1 MKMNVEKFKNC
12 LEECLN
18 EGMEKNLGFYKLVER
33 FHGTLRCFIQ
43 ENYPERYKFIIKN
56 ENDELIHE
64 IVRNIVDRNIYYDD
78 NDDIGID
85 DTNKGIL
92 FEDLINFATN
102 IVDVKKIAV
111 EYDEKDR
118 QALLVLDASY
128 KELEERLTK
137 EHIELAQKIL
147 RLENFKASTVWLSIT
162 DDERYMLDEQRQ
174 YMGQYA
180 EALRRRIEYYRT
192 HRL

>member
-1 MKMNVEKFKNC
+1 MNVEKFKNC
-12 LEECLN
+12 LEVAFN
-18 EGMEKNLGFYKLVER
+18 EGREKNLGFYKLVER
-33 FHGTLRCFIQ
+33 FHGALRLFIQ
-43 ENYPERYKFIIKN
+43 ENYRERYKFIIKN

-64 IVRNIVDRNIYYDD
+64 IVRTIVDRNVYYND
-78 NDDIGID
+78 NGDVTID

-102 IVDVKKIAV
+102 IIDVKKIAV

-118 QALLVLDASY
+118 QALLAQDSVY
-128 KELEERLTK
+128 QELEERLTK

-174 YMGQYA
+174 YMGHYA

>member
-1 MKMNVEKFKNC
+1 MNVEKFRSS
-12 LEECLN
+12 LEDCLN
-18 EGMEKNLGFYKLVER
+18 EGMEKNLGFYKLVEK
-33 FHGTLRCFIQ
+33 FHGTLRSFIQ
-43 ENYPERYKFIIKN
+43 ENYRERYKFIIKN
-56 ENDELIHE
+56 ENDDLIHE

-85 DTNKGIL
+85 DTNKDIL
-92 FEDLINFATN
+92 FADLINFATN
-102 IVDVKKIAV
+102 VVDVKKIAV
-111 EYDEKDR
+111 ELDEKDR

-128 KELEERLTK
+128 KELKARLTE
-137 EHIELAQKIL
+137 EHIELAQRIL
-147 RLENFKASTVWLSIT
+147 RLENFKASTVWLDIS

>member
-1 MKMNVEKFKNC
+1 MNVEKFKNC
-12 LEECLN
+12 LEDCLN
-18 EGMEKNLGFYKLVER
+18 EGMEKNLGFYKFVEK

>member
-1 MKMNVEKFKNC
+1 MNVEKFKNY
-12 LEECLN
+12 LEECL
-18 EGMEKNLGFYKLVER
+18 EKGKKDDIGFYKLVER
-33 FHGTLRCFIQ
+33 FYTTLRCFIK
-43 ENYPERYKFIIKN
+43 ENYPERYKFIINQENN
-56 ENDELIHE
+56 ENIYEH
-64 IVRNIVDRNIYYDD
+64 VRSIVDRNIYYDD
-78 NDDIGID
+78 NGGIIVD
-85 DTNKGIL
+85 NTNKGIL
-92 FEDLINFATN
+92 FEDLSNLASN
-102 IVDVKKIAV
+102 IVDVKKIAI
-111 EYDEKDR
+111 ELDEKDR

-147 RLENFKASTVWLSIT
+147 RLENFKASTVRLSIT

>member
-1 MKMNVEKFKNC
+1 MNVEKFKNC
-12 LEECLN
+12 LEVAFN

-43 ENYPERYKFIIKN
+43 ENYRERYKFIIKN

-64 IVRNIVDRNIYYDD
+64 IVRTIVDRNVYY
-78 NDDIGID
+78 NDSGDVTID

-102 IVDVKKIAV
+102 IIDVKKIAV

-118 QALLVLDASY
+118 QALLAQDSVY
-128 KELEERLTK
+128 QELEERLTK

-174 YMGQYA
+174 YMGHYA

-192 HRL
+192 HKL

>member
-1 MKMNVEKFKNC
+1 MNVEKFKNC

-18 EGMEKNLGFYKLVER
+18 VGMEKNLGFYKFVEK

-102 IVDVKKIAV
+102 IIDVKKIAV

>member
-1 MKMNVEKFKNC
+1 MNVEKFKNC

-18 EGMEKNLGFYKLVER
+18 EGMEKNLGFYKFVEK

>member
-1 MKMNVEKFKNC
+1 MNVEKFKSC
-12 LEECLN
+12 LEVAVH
-18 EGMEKNLGFYKLVER
+18 EGRVKNLGFNKLVER
-33 FHGTLRCFIQ
+33 FHGALRSFIQ

-64 IVRNIVDRNIYYDD
+64 IVRTIVDRNVYYDD
-78 NDDIGID
+78 HGDVAID
-85 DTNKGIL
+85 DTNKGII
-92 FEDLINFATN
+92 FADLINFATN
-102 IVDVKKIAV
+102 IVDVKQIAV

-118 QALLVLDASY
+118 QAMLAQDSVY
-128 KELEERLTK
+128 RELEAKLTE
-137 EHIELAQKIL
+137 EHIELAQRIL
-147 RLENFKASTVWLSIT
+147 RLENFKASSAWLSIT

-192 HRL
+192 HKL

>member
-1 MKMNVEKFKNC
+1 MNVEKFKNC

-33 FHGTLRCFIQ
+33 FHGALRCFIQ

-56 ENDELIHE
+56 ENDDLIHE
-64 IVRNIVDRNIYYDD
+64 TVRNIVDRNIYYDD

-92 FEDLINFATN
+92 FADLINFATN

-174 YMGQYA
+174 YMGRYA

>member
-1 MKMNVEKFKNC
+1 MNVEKFKNC
-12 LEECLN
+12 LEDCLN

-33 FHGTLRCFIQ
+33 FHGALRSFIQ
-43 ENYPERYKFIIKN
+43 ENYRERYKFIINN

-64 IVRNIVDRNIYYDD
+64 IVRNIVDRNVYYND
-78 NDDIGID
+78 NGDVAID

-92 FEDLINFATN
+92 FADLINFATN
-102 IVDVKKIAV
+102 IIDVKKIAV

-174 YMGQYA
+174 YMGHYA

-192 HRL
+192 HKL

>member
-1 MKMNVEKFKNC
+1 MNVEKFKNC
-12 LEECLN
+12 LEVAFN
-18 EGMEKNLGFYKLVER
+18 EGREKNLGFYKLVER
-33 FHGTLRCFIQ
+33 FHGTLRLFIQ
-43 ENYPERYKFIIKN
+43 ENYRERYKFIIKN

-64 IVRNIVDRNIYYDD
+64 IVRNIVDRNVYY
-78 NDDIGID
+78 NDSGDVTID

-162 DDERYMLDEQRQ
+162 DDERYMLEEQRQ

>member
-1 MKMNVEKFKNC
+1 MNVEKFKNC

-18 EGMEKNLGFYKLVER
+18 EGMEKNLGFYKLVEK
-33 FHGTLRCFIQ
+33 FHGALRCFIQ

-56 ENDELIHE
+56 ENDDLIHE

-102 IVDVKKIAV
+102 IIDVKKIAV

-174 YMGQYA
+174 YMGHYA

>member
-1 MKMNVEKFKNC
+1 MNVEKFKNC
-12 LEECLN
+12 LEVAFN
-18 EGMEKNLGFYKLVER
+18 EGREKNLGFYKLVER
-33 FHGTLRCFIQ
+33 FHGALRSFIQ
-43 ENYPERYKFIIKN
+43 ENYRERYKFIIKN

-102 IVDVKKIAV
+102 IIDVKKIAV
-111 EYDEKDR
+111 EYDERDR

>member
-1 MKMNVEKFKNC
+1 MNVEKFKNC
-12 LEECLN
+12 LEDCLN
-18 EGMEKNLGFYKLVER
+18 EGMEKNLGFYKLVEK

-92 FEDLINFATN
+92 FADLINFATN

-118 QALLVLDASY
+118 QALLILDASY

>member
-1 MKMNVEKFKNC
+1 MNVEKFKNY
-12 LEECLN
+12 LEECL
-18 EGMEKNLGFYKLVER
+18 EKGKKDDIGFYKLVER
-33 FHGTLRCFIQ
+33 FHTTLRCFIK
-43 ENYPERYKFIIKN
+43 ENYPERYKFIIKHENN
-56 ENDELIHE
+56 EDIYEH
-64 IVRNIVDRNIYYDD
+64 VRSIVDRNIYYDD
-78 NDDIGID
+78 NGGIIVD
-85 DTNKGIL
+85 DTNRGIL
-92 FEDLINFATN
+92 FEDLTNLVSN

>member
-1 MKMNVEKFKNC
+1 MNVEKFKNC
-12 LEECLN
+12 LEVAFN
-18 EGMEKNLGFYKLVER
+18 EGREKNLGFYKLVER
-33 FHGTLRCFIQ
+33 FHGALRSFIQ
-43 ENYPERYKFIIKN
+43 ENYRERYKFIIKN

-64 IVRNIVDRNIYYDD
+64 IVRTIVDRNVYY
-78 NDDIGID
+78 NDSGDVTID
-85 DTNKGIL
+85 DTNKEIL

-102 IVDVKKIAV
+102 IIDVKKIAV

-118 QALLVLDASY
+118 QAILAQDSVY
-128 KELEERLTK
+128 RELEAKLTE
-137 EHIELAQKIL
+137 EHMELAQRIL
-147 RLENFKASTVWLSIT
+147 RLENFKASTAWLSIT

-192 HRL
+192 HKL

>member
-1 MKMNVEKFKNC
+1 MNVEKFKNC

-18 EGMEKNLGFYKLVER
+18 EGMEKNLGFYKLVEK

-64 IVRNIVDRNIYYDD
+64 TVRNIVDRNIYYDD

-92 FEDLINFATN
+92 FADLINFATN

>member
-1 MKMNVEKFKNC
+1 MNVEKFKNC
-12 LEECLN
+12 LEDCLN
-18 EGMEKNLGFYKLVER
+18 EGMEKNLGFYKLVEK

-56 ENDELIHE
+56 ENDDLIHE

-92 FEDLINFATN
+92 FADLINFATN

-118 QALLVLDASY
+118 QALLILDASY

>member
-1 MKMNVEKFKNC
+1 MNVEKFKNC
-12 LEECLN
+12 LEVAFN
-18 EGMEKNLGFYKLVER
+18 EGREKNLEFYKLVER
-33 FHGTLRCFIQ
+33 FHGALRSYIQ
-43 ENYPERYKFIIKN
+43 ENYRERYKFIIKN

-64 IVRNIVDRNIYYDD
+64 IVRTIVDRNIYYDD

-102 IVDVKKIAV
+102 IIDVKKIAV

-162 DDERYMLDEQRQ
+162 DDERYMLDEQRT
-174 YMGQYA
+174 YMGHYA

>member
-1 MKMNVEKFKNC
+1 MNVEKFKNC

-18 EGMEKNLGFYKLVER
+18 EGMEKNLGFYKLIER
-33 FHGTLRCFIQ
+33 FHGTLRLFIQ
-43 ENYPERYKFIIKN
+43 ENYRERYKFIIKN

-64 IVRNIVDRNIYYDD
+64 IVRTIVDRNVYYND
-78 NDDIGID
+78 NDDVTID

-102 IVDVKKIAV
+102 IIDVKKIAV

-162 DDERYMLDEQRQ
+162 DDERYMLEEQRQ

-180 EALRRRIEYYRT
+180 EALRRRIGYYRT

>member
-1 MKMNVEKFKNC
+1 MNVEKFRSS
-12 LEECLN
+12 LEDCLN
-18 EGMEKNLGFYKLVER
+18 EGMEKNLGFYKLVEK

-56 ENDELIHE
+56 ENDDLIHE

-92 FEDLINFATN
+92 FADLINFATN

>member
-1 MKMNVEKFKNC
+1 MNVEKFKNC
-12 LEECLN
+12 LEVAFN
-18 EGMEKNLGFYKLVER
+18 EGREKNLGFYKLVER
-33 FHGTLRCFIQ
+33 FHGALRSFIQ
-43 ENYPERYKFIIKN
+43 ENYRERYKFIIKN

-64 IVRNIVDRNIYYDD
+64 IVRTIVDRNVYY
-78 NDDIGID
+78 NDSGDVTID

-137 EHIELAQKIL
+137 EHVELAQKIL

-174 YMGQYA
+174 YMGHYA

>member
-1 MKMNVEKFKNC
+1 MNVEKFKNC
-12 LEECLN
+12 LEDCLN
-18 EGMEKNLGFYKLVER
+18 EGMEKNLGFYKLVEK
-33 FHGTLRCFIQ
+33 FHGALRCFIQ

-56 ENDELIHE
+56 ENDDLIHE

-92 FEDLINFATN
+92 FADLINFATN

-118 QALLVLDASY
+118 QALLILDASY

-174 YMGQYA
+174 YMGHYA

>member
-1 MKMNVEKFKNC
+1 MNVEKFKNC
-12 LEECLN
+12 LEVAFN
-18 EGMEKNLGFYKLVER
+18 EHREKNLGFYKLVER
-33 FHGTLRCFIQ
+33 FHGALRSFIQ
-43 ENYPERYKFIIKN
+43 ENYRERYKFIIKN

-64 IVRNIVDRNIYYDD
+64 IVRTIVDRNVYYND
-78 NDDIGID
+78 NGDVTID

-102 IVDVKKIAV
+102 IIDVKKIAV
-111 EYDEKDR
+111 ELDEKDR
-118 QALLVLDASY
+118 QALLAQDSVY
-128 KELEERLTK
+128 QELEAKLTK

-147 RLENFKASTVWLSIT
+147 RLENFKASTVWFSIT

>member
-1 MKMNVEKFKNC
+1 MNVEKFKNC

-18 EGMEKNLGFYKLVER
+18 EGMEKNLGFYKLVEK
-33 FHGTLRCFIQ
+33 FHGTLRSFIQ
-43 ENYPERYKFIIKN
+43 ENYRERYKFIIKN

-118 QALLVLDASY
+118 QALLAQDSVY
-128 KELEERLTK
+128 RELEAKLTE
-137 EHIELAQKIL
+137 EHMELAQRIL
-147 RLENFKASTVWLSIT
+147 RLENFKASTAWLSIT

>member
-1 MKMNVEKFKNC
+1 MNVEKFKNC
-12 LEECLN
+12 LEVAFN
-18 EGMEKNLGFYKLVER
+18 EGREKNLGFYKLVER
-33 FHGTLRCFIQ
+33 FHGALRSYIQ
-43 ENYPERYKFIIKN
+43 ENYRERYKFIIKN

-64 IVRNIVDRNIYYDD
+64 IVRTIVDRNVYY
-78 NDDIGID
+78 NDSGDVTID

-102 IVDVKKIAV
+102 IIDVKKIAV

-137 EHIELAQKIL
+137 EHIELSQRIL
-147 RLENFKASTVWLSIT
+147 RLENFKASTAWLSIT

>member
-1 MKMNVEKFKNC
+1 MNVEKFKNC

-18 EGMEKNLGFYKLVER
+18 EGMEKNLGFYKFVEK

-92 FEDLINFATN
+92 FADLINFATN

-118 QALLVLDASY
+118 QALLAQDSVY
-128 KELEERLTK
+128 QELEAKLTK

>member
-1 MKMNVEKFKNC
+1 MNVEKFKNC
-12 LEECLN
+12 LEVAFN
-18 EGMEKNLGFYKLVER
+18 EGREKNLGFYKLVER
-33 FHGTLRCFIQ
+33 FHGALRCFIQ

-56 ENDELIHE
+56 ENDDLIHE

-92 FEDLINFATN
+92 FADLINFATN

-118 QALLVLDASY
+118 QALLAQDSVY
-128 KELEERLTK
+128 QELEAKLTE
-137 EHIELAQKIL
+137 EHMELAQRIL

>member
-1 MKMNVEKFKNC
+1 MNVEKFKNC
-12 LEECLN
+12 LEVAFN
-18 EGMEKNLGFYKLVER
+18 EGREKNLGFYKLIER
-33 FHGTLRCFIQ
+33 FHGALRSYIQ
-43 ENYPERYKFIIKN
+43 ENYRERYKFIIKN

-64 IVRNIVDRNIYYDD
+64 IVRTIVDRNVYY
-78 NDDIGID
+78 NDSGDVTID

-118 QALLVLDASY
+118 QALLAQDSVY
-128 KELEERLTK
+128 QELEAKLTK
-137 EHIELAQKIL
+137 EHVELAQRIL

>member
-1 MKMNVEKFKNC
+1 MNVEKFKNC
-12 LEECLN
+12 LEVAFN
-18 EGMEKNLGFYKLVER
+18 EGREKNLGFYKLIER
-33 FHGTLRCFIQ
+33 FHGALRSYIQ
-43 ENYPERYKFIIKN
+43 ENYRERYKFIIKN

-64 IVRNIVDRNIYYDD
+64 IVRTIVDRNVYYND
-78 NDDIGID
+78 NGDVTID

-102 IVDVKKIAV
+102 IIDVKKIAV

-118 QALLVLDASY
+118 QALLILDASY

>member
-1 MKMNVEKFKNC
+1 MNVEKFKNC
-12 LEECLN
+12 LEVAFN
-18 EGMEKNLGFYKLVER
+18 EGREKNLGFYKLVER
-33 FHGTLRCFIQ
+33 FHGALRSFIQ
-43 ENYPERYKFIIKN
+43 ENYRERYKFIIKN

-64 IVRNIVDRNIYYDD
+64 IVRTIVDRNVYY
-78 NDDIGID
+78 NDSGDVTID

-118 QALLVLDASY
+118 QALLAQDSVY
-128 KELEERLTK
+128 QELEAKLTK
-137 EHIELAQKIL
+137 EHVELAQRIL
-147 RLENFKASTVWLSIT
+147 RLENFKASTAWLSIT
-162 DDERYMLDEQRQ
+162 DDERYMLDEQRT
-174 YMGQYA
+174 YMGHYA
-180 EALRRRIEYYRT
+180 EALRRRIDYYRT

>member
-1 MKMNVEKFKNC
+1 MNVEKFKNC

-18 EGMEKNLGFYKLVER
+18 EGMEKNLGFYKLVEK
-33 FHGTLRCFIQ
+33 FHGALRCFIQ
-43 ENYPERYKFIIKN
+43 ENYRERYKFIIKN
-56 ENDELIHE
+56 ENDDLIHE

-92 FEDLINFATN
+92 FADLINFATN

-147 RLENFKASTVWLSIT
+147 RLENFKASTAWLSIT

-180 EALRRRIEYYRT
+180 DALRRRIEYYRT
-192 HRL
+192 HKL

>member
-1 MKMNVEKFKNC
+1 MNVEKFKNC

-18 EGMEKNLGFYKLVER
+18 EGMEKNLGFYKLVEK

-64 IVRNIVDRNIYYDD
+64 TVRNIVDRNIYYDD

-92 FEDLINFATN
+92 FADLINFTTN

-118 QALLVLDASY
+118 QALLILDASY

>member
-1 MKMNVEKFKNC
+1 MNVEKFKNC

-18 EGMEKNLGFYKLVER
+18 EGMEKNLGFYKLVEK

-56 ENDELIHE
+56 ENDDLIHE

-102 IVDVKKIAV
+102 IIDVKKIAV
-111 EYDEKDR
+111 ELDEKDR
-118 QALLVLDASY
+118 QAILAQDSVY
-128 KELEERLTK
+128 QELEAKLTE
-137 EHIELAQKIL
+137 EHMELAQRIL
-147 RLENFKASTVWLSIT
+147 RLENFKASTAWLSIT
-162 DDERYMLDEQRQ
+162 DDERYMLDEQRT

-180 EALRRRIEYYRT
+180 DTLRRRIEYYRT
-192 HRL
+192 HKL

>member
-1 MKMNVEKFKNC
+1 MNVEKFKNC
-12 LEECLN
+12 LEVAFN
-18 EGMEKNLGFYKLVER
+18 EGREKNLGFYKLVER
-33 FHGTLRCFIQ
+33 FHGALRSFIQ
-43 ENYPERYKFIIKN
+43 ENYRERYKFIIKN

-64 IVRNIVDRNIYYDD
+64 IVRTIVDRNVYYND
-78 NDDIGID
+78 NGDVTID

-102 IVDVKKIAV
+102 IIDVKKIAV
-111 EYDEKDR
+111 ELDEKDR
-118 QALLVLDASY
+118 QAILAQDSVY
-128 KELEERLTK
+128 QELEAKLTE
-137 EHIELAQKIL
+137 EHMELAQRIL

>member
-1 MKMNVEKFKNC
+1 MNVEKFKNC
-12 LEECLN
+12 LEVAFN
-18 EGMEKNLGFYKLVER
+18 EGREKNLGFYKLIER
-33 FHGTLRCFIQ
+33 FHGALRSYIQ
-43 ENYPERYKFIIKN
+43 ENYRERYKFIIKN

-64 IVRNIVDRNIYYDD
+64 IVRTIVDRNVYY
-78 NDDIGID
+78 NDSGDVTID

-174 YMGQYA
+174 YMGRYA

>member
-1 MKMNVEKFKNC
+1 MNVEKFKNC
-12 LEECLN
+12 LEVAFN
-18 EGMEKNLGFYKLVER
+18 EGREKNLGFYKLIER
-33 FHGTLRCFIQ
+33 FHGALRSYIQ
-43 ENYPERYKFIIKN
+43 ENYRERYKFIINN

-64 IVRNIVDRNIYYDD
+64 IVRTIVDRNVYY
-78 NDDIGID
+78 NDSGDVTID

>member
-1 MKMNVEKFKNC
+1 MNVEKFKNC
-12 LEECLN
+12 LEDCLN
-18 EGMEKNLGFYKLVER
+18 EGMEKNLGFYKLVEK
-33 FHGTLRCFIQ
+33 FHGTLRCFIK
-43 ENYPERYKFIIKN
+43 ENYPERYKFVIKN
-56 ENDELIHE
+56 ENDDLIHE

-92 FEDLINFATN
+92 FADLINFATN

-118 QALLVLDASY
+118 HALLVLDASY

-137 EHIELAQKIL
+137 EHVELSQRIL

>member
-1 MKMNVEKFKNC
+1 MNVEKFRSSLEDC
-12 LEECLN
+12 LTGGRRDN
-18 EGMEKNLGFYKLVER
+18 IGFYKFVER
-33 FHGTLRCFIQ
+33 FHTTLRCFIK

-56 ENDELIHE
+56 DNDENIHE

-78 NDDIGID
+78 DDNVIVD

-92 FEDLINFATN
+92 FEDLTNLACN

-118 QALLVLDASY
+118 QALLAQDSVY
-128 KELEERLTK
+128 QELEAKLTE
-137 EHIELAQKIL
+137 EHVELAQRIL
-147 RLENFKASTVWLSIT
+147 RLENFKASTAWLSIT
-162 DDERYMLDEQRQ
+162 DDERELLEEQRK
-174 YMGQYA
+174 YMGYYA
-180 EALRRRIEYYRT
+180 NALRRRIEYYRT